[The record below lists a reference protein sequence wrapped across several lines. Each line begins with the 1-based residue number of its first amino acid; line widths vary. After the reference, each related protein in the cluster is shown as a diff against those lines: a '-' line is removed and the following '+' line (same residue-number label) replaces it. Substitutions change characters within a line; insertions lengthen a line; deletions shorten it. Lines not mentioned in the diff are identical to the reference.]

1 MTIEFF
7 DDDAEHDALPDT
19 RTRAARLLA
28 RLATAVLVLGTLAY
42 WQQTGARMAV
52 EHPEAMNVMGEPAVA
67 GAWLAFGQVLGNLME
82 ALLYYAWWRALGLR
96 LSWVALAAGIVLA
109 SSFEAT
115 AWQAALAAR
124 AAGDDAWR
132 PWLAILAGPRALW
145 DDAAGVGGLGVAFG
159 GAGLLALL
167 RVGSTAETQAR
178 AGAPRSRAYALT
190 FAAWLVFRLVAGFS
204 LDLLRGY
211 SPLGG

>member
-19 RTRAARLLA
+19 RTRTARILE
-28 RLATAVLVLGTLAY
+28 RFATAVLVLGTLAY
-42 WQQTGARMAV
+42 WQQTGARMAL
-52 EHPEAMNVMGEPAVA
+52 EHPEAMNVMGEPPVA
-67 GAWLAFGQVLGNLME
+67 GAWLAFGQLLGNLME
-82 ALLYYAWWRALGLR
+82 AFFYYAWWRALGLR
-96 LSWVALAAGIVLA
+96 LSWTALAAGIVLA

-115 AWQAALAAR
+115 AWQVALAAR
-124 AAGDDAWR
+124 AHELDAWR
-132 PWLAILAGPRALW
+132 PVLAILAGPRALW

-167 RVGSTAETQAR
+167 RVGSTAHTQAR
-178 AGAPRSRAYALT
+178 AGAPRAHAYALT
-190 FAAWLVFRLVAGFS
+190 FASWLVFRLLAGFS
-204 LDLLRGY
+204 LDLLRGF